1 MIFDKIKSYLKKK
14 RKIVKDPIPTEVL
27 IDLYNEG
34 IISKEE
40 FEEAS
45 GLLLEDFIDD

>member
-1 MIFDKIKSYLKKK
+1 MFKLLFGKEKDVIKEPVPL
-14 RKIVKDPIPTEVL
+14 EVL

-40 FEEAS
+40 LEEAS
-45 GLLLEDFIDD
+45 GLTEEEVFD